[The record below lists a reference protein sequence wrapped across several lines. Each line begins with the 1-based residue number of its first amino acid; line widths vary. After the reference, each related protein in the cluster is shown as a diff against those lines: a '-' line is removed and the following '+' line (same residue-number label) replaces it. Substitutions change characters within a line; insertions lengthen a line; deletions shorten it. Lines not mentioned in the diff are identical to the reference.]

1 MLTPQSESIKLTI
14 KSICIFN
21 QNYQS
26 VENTPG
32 LCIEKTKTG
41 CKCFAKPIN
50 TCDVMIIRFILN
62 VINHN
67 DICFVHRCPK
77 RSAPGPHDS
86 PLSEILAF
94 CLEIG
99 IRHPSFVWLWLW
111 TCFTGPCLIWGI
123 WKFSFSLSPFSNIS
137 SDAQFSFI
145 PKLASLWLREQPQA
159 VQRALQ

>member
-1 MLTPQSESIKLTI
+1 MLAPQSESIKLTI

-26 VENTPG
+26 VKNTPG

-50 TCDVMIIRFILN
+50 ICDVMIIWFILN

-67 DICFVHRCPK
+67 DIYFVHRCPK

-86 PLSEILAF
+86 PLSEMLAF

-123 WKFSFSLSPFSNIS
+123 WKFSFSLHSPIFLVMHKTYIT
-137 SDAQFSFI
+137 
-145 PKLASLWLREQPQA
+145 LA
-159 VQRALQ
+159 